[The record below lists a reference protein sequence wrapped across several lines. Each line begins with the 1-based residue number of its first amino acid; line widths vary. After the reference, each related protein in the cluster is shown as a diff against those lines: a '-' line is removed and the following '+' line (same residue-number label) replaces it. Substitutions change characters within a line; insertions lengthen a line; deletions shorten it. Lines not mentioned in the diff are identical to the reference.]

1 MDYVKFRARRSQT
14 IKQNENT
21 MTMHYILSEIAEKKE
36 KNGQKRKKILA
47 TDWTEVEFAPNAN
60 CESTTWS

>member
-1 MDYVKFRARRSQT
+1 MWSLELVEAKPL

-21 MTMHYILSEIAEKKE
+21 ITMQNILSEIAEKKTE
-36 KNGQKRKKILA
+36 KRSKKKKILA
-47 TDWTEVEFAPNAN
+47 TDWTKVEIAPNAN

>member
-1 MDYVKFRARRSQT
+1 MDYLKFRARKSQTT
-14 IKQNENT
+14 IKQNEST
-21 MTMHYILSEIAEKKE
+21 VTIHYILSEIAEKKRE
-36 KNGQKRKKILA
+36 KKKILA

>member
-1 MDYVKFRARRSQT
+1 MDYVKFRARKSQTT

-21 MTMHYILSEIAEKKE
+21 VTTHYILSEIAEKKKE
-36 KNGQKRKKILA
+36 KKKILA

>member
-1 MDYVKFRARRSQT
+1 MDYVKFRARKSQTT

-21 MTMHYILSEIAEKKE
+21 VTIHYILSEIAEKKRE
-36 KNGQKRKKILA
+36 KKKILA

>member
-1 MDYVKFRARRSQT
+1 MDYLKFRARKSQTT

-21 MTMHYILSEIAEKKE
+21 VTIHYILSEIAEKKRE
-36 KNGQKRKKILA
+36 KKKILA

>member
-1 MDYVKFRARRSQT
+1 MDYVKFRARKSQTT
-14 IKQNENT
+14 IKQSENT
-21 MTMHYILSEIAEKKE
+21 VTIHYILSEIAEKKKE
-36 KNGQKRKKILA
+36 KKKILA

>member
-21 MTMHYILSEIAEKKE
+21 MTMHYILSETAEKKE
-36 KNGQKRKKILA
+36 KNGQKRKKYLQLIELK
-47 TDWTEVEFAPNAN
+47 
-60 CESTTWS
+60 

>member
-1 MDYVKFRARRSQT
+1 MDYVKFRARKSQTT
-14 IKQNENT
+14 IKQNENIVT
-21 MTMHYILSEIAEKKE
+21 IHYILSEIAEKKRE
-36 KNGQKRKKILA
+36 KKKILA

>member
-1 MDYVKFRARRSQT
+1 MDYLKFRARKSQTT

-21 MTMHYILSEIAEKKE
+21 VTIHYILSEIAEKKRE
-36 KNGQKRKKILA
+36 KKKILA

-60 CESTTWS
+60 CESITWS

>member
-1 MDYVKFRARRSQT
+1 MDYVKFRARKSQTT

-21 MTMHYILSEIAEKKE
+21 VTIHYILSEIAEKKKE
-36 KNGQKRKKILA
+36 KKKILA